1 MARGLKSG
9 ISLTVVPPTVPGAR
23 PAPPAELD
31 DIEARIWKD
40 IVAAL
45 PPTWLNAAAR
55 EVLVRAVAQA
65 GVCESLEAQLREL
78 RRQPN
83 PDLEALGSLA
93 ARHAASAKSLSQLL
107 GVLRATPRA
116 RMLSRGAS
124 RQIAQVAR
132 VRPWEAS
139 SDG

>member
-1 MARGLKSG
+1 MARGPKSG
-9 ISLTVVPPTVPGAR
+9 ISLALFPPTLPGER
-23 PAPPAELD
+23 PAPPVELD
-31 DIEARIWKD
+31 DTEARIWKD

-45 PPTWLNAAAR
+45 PPTWLDAAAQQ
-55 EVLVRAVAQA
+55 VLVRAFAQA

-78 RRQPN
+78 RRQPD
-83 PDLEALGSLA
+83 PDMDAIGILA